1 MTQENQSTLHPE
13 LVLGDVLPSHNDN
26 NNSNHLYVSIS
37 ELVMDRVFYHPS
49 IESHLDTLSD
59 IEKTSLDAILGGKS
73 VDEHFVS
80 TLVTAIQAAVQ
91 PNHSSV
97 RIALSNADSYSF
109 RSLLGGTCEVEEVN
123 PALGV
128 RGVARYATQEY
139 SKAFALECQVVKTLR
154 EQGINVEVVVP
165 YVRALSDAAKIIDLL
180 AEQGLPRGLNGLK
193 VLFSCDVPSA
203 VLLSERLLHYFDGVV
218 VNVDSLASFTLGV
231 DKQNEAQQHA
241 FDPQNEAVITLLDM
255 IVKATQNAKK
265 PVLLVTQGLVDYPR
279 LQGYIADLE
288 GVETVVTA

>member
-13 LVLGDVLPSHNDN
+13 LVLGDVLPSYNDN
-26 NNSNHLYVSIS
+26 NNSNHLYVSLS

-49 IESHLDTLSD
+49 IESHLDTLTD
-59 IEKTSLDAILGGKS
+59 IEKTSLDAILGDKT

-80 TLVTAIQAAVQ
+80 TLVIAIQAAVQ
-91 PNHSSV
+91 PNHTSV
-97 RIALSNADSYSF
+97 RIALSSADSYGF
-109 RSLLGGTCEVEEVN
+109 RSLLGGNCEAEEIN

-128 RGVARYATQEY
+128 RGVARYATPEY
-139 SKAFALECQVVKTLR
+139 SKAFALECQVIKALR

-231 DKQNEAQQHA
+231 DKHNEAQQHA

-255 IVKATQNAKK
+255 IVKATLNAKK

-288 GVETVVTA
+288 CVETVVTA

>member
-13 LVLGDVLPSHNDN
+13 LVLGDVLPSYNDN
-26 NNSNHLYVSIS
+26 NNSNHLYVSLS

-49 IESHLDTLSD
+49 IESHLETLTD
-59 IEKTSLDAILGGKS
+59 IEKTSLDAILGDKT

-80 TLVTAIQAAVQ
+80 TLVIAIQAAVQ
-91 PNHSSV
+91 PNHTSV
-97 RIALSNADSYSF
+97 RIALSSADSYGF
-109 RSLLGGTCEVEEVN
+109 RSLLGGNCEAEEIN

-128 RGVARYATQEY
+128 RDVARYATSEY
-139 SKAFALECQVVKTLR
+139 SKAFALECQVIKTLR

-231 DKQNEAQQHA
+231 DKHNEAQQHA
-241 FDPQNEAVITLLDM
+241 FDPQNEAVITLLSM
-255 IVKATQNAKK
+255 IVKATLNAKK

-279 LQGYIADLE
+279 LQGFIADLE
-288 GVETVVTA
+288 GVETVITA

>member
-13 LVLGDVLPSHNDN
+13 LVLGDVLPSYNDN
-26 NNSNHLYVSIS
+26 NNSNHLYVSLS

-59 IEKTSLDAILGGKS
+59 IEKTSLDAILGDKS

-80 TLVTAIQAAVQ
+80 TLVVAIQAAVQ
-91 PNHSSV
+91 PNHNSV
-97 RIALSNADSYSF
+97 RVALSSADSYGF
-109 RSLLGGTCEVEEVN
+109 RSLLGGNCEVEEVN

-128 RGVARYATQEY
+128 RGVARYATPEY
-139 SKAFALECQVVKTLR
+139 SKAFALECQVIKTLR
-154 EQGINVEVVVP
+154 EQSINVEIVVP

-203 VLLSERLLHYFDGVV
+203 VLLSERLLHYFDGAA
-218 VNVDSLASFTLGV
+218 VNVDSLTQFALGV

-241 FDPQNEAVITLLDM
+241 FDPQNEAVITLISN
-255 IVKATQNAKK
+255 IVKATQHAKK
-265 PVLLVTQGLVDYPR
+265 PVLIVTQGLVDYPR

-288 GVETVVTA
+288 GVDTVMTA

>member
-13 LVLGDVLPSHNDN
+13 LVLGDVLPSYNDN
-26 NNSNHLYVSIS
+26 NNSNHLYVSLS
-37 ELVMDRVFYHPS
+37 ELVMDRIFYHPS
-49 IESHLDTLSD
+49 IESHLDTLTD
-59 IEKTSLDAILGGKS
+59 IEKTSLDAILGDKT

-80 TLVTAIQAAVQ
+80 TLVIAIQAAVQ
-91 PNHSSV
+91 PNHTSV
-97 RIALSNADSYSF
+97 RIALSSADSYGF
-109 RSLLGGTCEVEEVN
+109 RSLLGGSCEAEETN

-128 RGVARYATQEY
+128 RGVARYATSEY
-139 SKAFALECQVVKTLR
+139 SKAFALECQVIKALR

-231 DKQNEAQQHA
+231 DKHNEAQQHA
-241 FDPQNEAVITLLDM
+241 FDPQNEAVITLLSM
-255 IVKATQNAKK
+255 IVKATLNAKK

-279 LQGYIADLE
+279 LQGFIADLD
-288 GVETVVTA
+288 GVETVVAA

>member
-13 LVLGDVLPSHNDN
+13 LVLGDVLPSYNDN
-26 NNSNHLYVSIS
+26 NNSNHLYVSLS

-59 IEKTSLDAILGGKS
+59 IEKTSLDAILGDKT

-80 TLVTAIQAAVQ
+80 TLVVAIQAAVQ
-91 PNHSSV
+91 PNHNVV
-97 RIALSNADSYSF
+97 RVALSSADSYGF
-109 RSLLGGTCEVEEVN
+109 RSLLGGNCEIEEVN

-128 RGVARYATQEY
+128 RGVARYATPEY
-139 SKAFALECQVVKTLR
+139 SKAFALECQVIKTLR
-154 EQGINVEVVVP
+154 EQGINVEIVVP

-203 VLLSERLLHYFDGVV
+203 VLLSERLLHYFDGAA
-218 VNVDSLASFTLGV
+218 VNVDSLTQFALGV
-231 DKQNEAQQHA
+231 DKQNKAQQHA
-241 FDPQNEAVITLLDM
+241 FDPQNEAVITLISS
-255 IVKATQNAKK
+255 IVKATQHAKK
-265 PVLLVTQGLVDYPR
+265 PVLIVTQGLVDYPR

-288 GVETVVTA
+288 GVDTVITA

>member
-13 LVLGDVLPSHNDN
+13 LVLGDVLPSYNDN
-26 NNSNHLYVSIS
+26 NNSNHLYVSLS
-37 ELVMDRVFYHPS
+37 ELVMDRIFYHPS
-49 IESHLDTLSD
+49 IESHLDTLTD
-59 IEKTSLDAILGGKS
+59 IEKTSLDAILGDKT

-80 TLVTAIQAAVQ
+80 TLVIAIQAAVQ
-91 PNHSSV
+91 PNHTSV
-97 RIALSNADSYSF
+97 RIALSSADSYGF
-109 RSLLGGTCEVEEVN
+109 RSLLGGNCEVEEIN

-128 RGVARYATQEY
+128 RGVARYATSEY
-139 SKAFALECQVVKTLR
+139 SKAFALECQVIKALR

-231 DKQNEAQQHA
+231 DKHNEAQQHA
-241 FDPQNEAVITLLDM
+241 FDPQNEAVITLLSM
-255 IVKATQNAKK
+255 IVKATLNAKK

-279 LQGYIADLE
+279 LQGFIADLD

>member
-13 LVLGDVLPSHNDN
+13 LVLGDVLPSYNDN
-26 NNSNHLYVSIS
+26 NNSNHLYVSLS

-49 IESHLDTLSD
+49 VESHLDTLSD
-59 IEKTSLDAILGGKS
+59 IEKTSLDAMLGDKS

-80 TLVTAIQAAVQ
+80 TLVVAIQAAVQ
-91 PNHSSV
+91 PNHNTV
-97 RIALSNADSYSF
+97 RVALSSADSYGF
-109 RSLLGGTCEVEEVN
+109 RSLLGGNCEVEEVN

-128 RGVARYATQEY
+128 RGVARYATPEY
-139 SKAFALECQVVKTLR
+139 SKAFALECQVIKTLR
-154 EQGINVEVVVP
+154 EQGINVEIVVP

-203 VLLSERLLHYFDGVV
+203 VLLSERLLHYFDGAA
-218 VNVDSLASFTLGV
+218 VNVDSLTQFALGV

-241 FDPQNEAVITLLDM
+241 FDPQNEAVITLISS
-255 IVKATQNAKK
+255 IVKATQHAKK
-265 PVLLVTQGLVDYPR
+265 PVLIVTQGLVDYPR

-288 GVETVVTA
+288 GVDTVITA

>member
-13 LVLGDVLPSHNDN
+13 LVLGDVLPSYNDN
-26 NNSNHLYVSIS
+26 NNSNHLYVSLS

-49 IESHLDTLSD
+49 IESHLDTLTD
-59 IEKTSLDAILGGKS
+59 IEKTSLDAILGDKT

-80 TLVTAIQAAVQ
+80 TLVIAIQASVQ
-91 PNHSSV
+91 PNHTFV
-97 RIALSNADSYSF
+97 RIALSSADSYGF
-109 RSLLGGTCEVEEVN
+109 RSLLGGNCEAEEIN

-128 RGVARYATQEY
+128 RGVARYATPEY
-139 SKAFALECQVVKTLR
+139 SKAFALECQVIKTLR

-231 DKQNEAQQHA
+231 DKHNEAQQHA

-255 IVKATQNAKK
+255 IVKATLNAKK

>member
-13 LVLGDVLPSHNDN
+13 LVLGDVLPSYNDN
-26 NNSNHLYVSIS
+26 NNSNHLYVSLS
-37 ELVMDRVFYHPS
+37 ELVMDRIFYHPS
-49 IESHLDTLSD
+49 IESHLDTLTD
-59 IEKTSLDAILGGKS
+59 IEKTSLDAILGDKT

-80 TLVTAIQAAVQ
+80 TLVIAIQAAVQ
-91 PNHSSV
+91 PNHISV
-97 RIALSNADSYSF
+97 RIALSSADSYGF
-109 RSLLGGTCEVEEVN
+109 RSLLGGSCEAEETN

-128 RGVARYATQEY
+128 RGVARYATSEY
-139 SKAFALECQVVKTLR
+139 SKAFALECQVIKALR

-231 DKQNEAQQHA
+231 DKHNEAQQHA
-241 FDPQNEAVITLLDM
+241 FDPQNEAVITLLSM
-255 IVKATQNAKK
+255 IVKATLNAKK

-279 LQGYIADLE
+279 LQGFIADLD

>member
-13 LVLGDVLPSHNDN
+13 LVLGDVLPSYNDN
-26 NNSNHLYVSIS
+26 NNSNHLYVSLS

-49 IESHLDTLSD
+49 IESYLDTLSD
-59 IEKTSLDAILGGKS
+59 IEKTSLEAILGDKS

-80 TLVTAIQAAVQ
+80 TLVVAIQAAVQ
-91 PNHSSV
+91 PNHNAV
-97 RIALSNADSYSF
+97 RVALSSADSYGF
-109 RSLLGGTCEVEEVN
+109 RSLLGGNCEVEEVN

-128 RGVARYATQEY
+128 RGVARYATPEY
-139 SKAFALECQVVKTLR
+139 SKAFALECQVIKTLR
-154 EQGINVEVVVP
+154 EQGINVEIVVP

-203 VLLSERLLHYFDGVV
+203 VLLSERLLHYFDGAA
-218 VNVDSLASFTLGV
+218 VNVDSLTQFALGV

-241 FDPQNEAVITLLDM
+241 FDPQNEAVITLISS
-255 IVKATQNAKK
+255 IVKATQHAKK
-265 PVLLVTQGLVDYPR
+265 PVLIVTQGLVDYPR

-288 GVETVVTA
+288 GVDTVITA

>member
-13 LVLGDVLPSHNDN
+13 LVLGDVLPSYNDN
-26 NNSNHLYVSIS
+26 NSSNHLYVSLS

-49 IESHLDTLSD
+49 IESYLDTLSD
-59 IEKTSLDAILGGKS
+59 IEKTSLDAILGDKS

-80 TLVTAIQAAVQ
+80 TLVVAIQAAVQ
-91 PNHSSV
+91 PNHNAV
-97 RIALSNADSYSF
+97 RVALSSADSYGF
-109 RSLLGGTCEVEEVN
+109 RSLLGGNCEVEEVN

-128 RGVARYATQEY
+128 RGVARYATPEY
-139 SKAFALECQVVKTLR
+139 SKAFALECQVIKTLR
-154 EQGINVEVVVP
+154 EQGINVEIVVP

-203 VLLSERLLHYFDGVV
+203 VLLSERLLHYFDGAA
-218 VNVDSLASFTLGV
+218 VNVDSLTQFALGV

-241 FDPQNEAVITLLDM
+241 FDPQNEAVITLISS
-255 IVKATQNAKK
+255 IVKATQHAKK
-265 PVLLVTQGLVDYPR
+265 PVLIVTQGLVDYPR

-288 GVETVVTA
+288 GVDTVITA

>member
-13 LVLGDVLPSHNDN
+13 LVLGDVLPSYNDN
-26 NNSNHLYVSIS
+26 NNSNHLYVSLS

-49 IESHLDTLSD
+49 IESHLDTLTD
-59 IEKTSLDAILGGKS
+59 IEKTSLDAILGDKT

-80 TLVTAIQAAVQ
+80 TLVIAIQAAVQ
-91 PNHSSV
+91 PNHTSV
-97 RIALSNADSYSF
+97 RIALSSADSYGF
-109 RSLLGGTCEVEEVN
+109 RSLLGGNCEAEEIN

-128 RGVARYATQEY
+128 RGVARYATPEY
-139 SKAFALECQVVKTLR
+139 SKAFALECQVIKTLR

-231 DKQNEAQQHA
+231 DKHNEAQQHA

-255 IVKATQNAKK
+255 IVKATLNAKK

>member
-13 LVLGDVLPSHNDN
+13 LVLGDVLPSYNDN
-26 NNSNHLYVSIS
+26 NNSNHIYVSLS

-49 IESHLDTLSD
+49 IESHIETLSD
-59 IEKTSLDAILGGKS
+59 IEKTSLNAILGDKT

-80 TLVTAIQAAVQ
+80 TLVVAIQAAIQ
-91 PNHSSV
+91 PSHTKV
-97 RIALSNADSYSF
+97 RIALSSADSYGF
-109 RSLLGGTCEVEEVN
+109 RSLLGGHCEVEEVN

-139 SKAFALECQVVKTLR
+139 SKAFALECQVIKTLR

-255 IVKATQNAKK
+255 IVKATLHAKK

-288 GVETVVTA
+288 GVETVITA

>member
-13 LVLGDVLPSHNDN
+13 LVLGDVLPSYNDN
-26 NNSNHLYVSIS
+26 NNSNHLYVSLS

-49 IESHLDTLSD
+49 IESHLDTLTD
-59 IEKTSLDAILGGKS
+59 IEKTSLNAILGDKT

-80 TLVTAIQAAVQ
+80 TLVIAIQAAVQ
-91 PNHSSV
+91 PNHTSV
-97 RIALSNADSYSF
+97 RIALSSADSYGF
-109 RSLLGGTCEVEEVN
+109 RSLLGGNCEAEEIN

-128 RGVARYATQEY
+128 RGVARYATPEY
-139 SKAFALECQVVKTLR
+139 SKAFALECQVIKALR
-154 EQGINVEVVVP
+154 EQGINAEVVVP

-231 DKQNEAQQHA
+231 DKHNEAQQHA

-255 IVKATQNAKK
+255 IVKATLNAKK

>member
-13 LVLGDVLPSHNDN
+13 LVLGDVLPSYNDN
-26 NNSNHLYVSIS
+26 NNSNHLYVSLS

-49 IESHLDTLSD
+49 IESHLDTLTD
-59 IEKTSLDAILGGKS
+59 IEKTSLEAILGDKT

-80 TLVTAIQAAVQ
+80 TLVMAIQAAVQ
-91 PNHSSV
+91 PNHTSV
-97 RIALSNADSYSF
+97 RIALSSADSYGF
-109 RSLLGGTCEVEEVN
+109 RSLLGGNCEAEEIN

-128 RGVARYATQEY
+128 RGVARYATPEY
-139 SKAFALECQVVKTLR
+139 SKAFALECQVIKALR

-231 DKQNEAQQHA
+231 DKHNKAQQHA

-255 IVKATQNAKK
+255 IVKATLNAKK

>member
-13 LVLGDVLPSHNDN
+13 LVLGDVLPSYNDN
-26 NNSNHLYVSIS
+26 NNSNHLYVSLS

-49 IESHLDTLSD
+49 IESHLDTLTD
-59 IEKTSLDAILGGKS
+59 IEKTSLDAILGDKT

-80 TLVTAIQAAVQ
+80 SLVIAIQAAVQ
-91 PNHSSV
+91 PNHTSV
-97 RIALSNADSYSF
+97 RIALSSADSYGF
-109 RSLLGGTCEVEEVN
+109 RSLLGGNCEAEEIN

-128 RGVARYATQEY
+128 RGVARYATPEY
-139 SKAFALECQVVKTLR
+139 SKAFALECQVIKTLR

-231 DKQNEAQQHA
+231 DKHNEAQQHA

-255 IVKATQNAKK
+255 IVKATLNAKK

>member
-13 LVLGDVLPSHNDN
+13 LVLGDVLPSYNDN
-26 NNSNHLYVSIS
+26 NNSNHLYVSLS

-49 IESHLDTLSD
+49 IESHLDTLTD
-59 IEKTSLDAILGGKS
+59 IEKTSLEAILGDKT

-80 TLVTAIQAAVQ
+80 TLVMVIQAAVQ
-91 PNHSSV
+91 PNHTSV
-97 RIALSNADSYSF
+97 RIALSSADSYGF
-109 RSLLGGTCEVEEVN
+109 RSLLGGNCEAEEIN

-128 RGVARYATQEY
+128 RGVARYATPEY
-139 SKAFALECQVVKTLR
+139 SKAFALECQVIKALR

-231 DKQNEAQQHA
+231 DKHNKAQQHA

-255 IVKATQNAKK
+255 IVKATLNAKK

>member
-13 LVLGDVLPSHNDN
+13 LVLGDVLPSYNDN
-26 NNSNHLYVSIS
+26 NNSNHLYVSLS

-49 IESHLDTLSD
+49 VESHLDTLTD
-59 IEKTSLDAILGGKS
+59 IEKTSLNAILGNKT

-80 TLVTAIQAAVQ
+80 TLVIAIQAAVQ
-91 PNHSSV
+91 PNHASV
-97 RIALSNADSYSF
+97 RIALSSADSYGF
-109 RSLLGGTCEVEEVN
+109 RSLLGGNCETEEVN

-128 RGVARYATQEY
+128 RGVARYATPEY
-139 SKAFALECQVVKTLR
+139 SKAFALECQVIKTLR

-231 DKQNEAQQHA
+231 DKQNEAQLHA

-255 IVKATQNAKK
+255 IVKATLHAKK

-279 LQGYIADLE
+279 LQGYIADLD
-288 GVETVVTA
+288 GVQTVVTA

>member
-13 LVLGDVLPSHNDN
+13 LVLGDVLPSYNDN
-26 NNSNHLYVSIS
+26 NNSNHLYVSLS

-59 IEKTSLDAILGGKS
+59 IEKTSLDAILGDKS

-80 TLVTAIQAAVQ
+80 TLVVAIQAAVQ
-91 PNHSSV
+91 PNHNAV
-97 RIALSNADSYSF
+97 RVALSSADSYGF
-109 RSLLGGTCEVEEVN
+109 RSLLGGNCEVEEVN

-128 RGVARYATQEY
+128 RGVARYATPEY
-139 SKAFALECQVVKTLR
+139 SKAFALECQVIKTLR
-154 EQGINVEVVVP
+154 EQGINVEIVVP
-165 YVRALSDAAKIIDLL
+165 YVRALNDAAKIIDLL

-203 VLLSERLLHYFDGVV
+203 VLLSERLLHYFDGAA
-218 VNVDSLASFTLGV
+218 VNVDSLTQFALGV

-241 FDPQNEAVITLLDM
+241 FDPQNEAVITLISS
-255 IVKATQNAKK
+255 IVKATQHAKK
-265 PVLLVTQGLVDYPR
+265 PVLIVTQGLADYPR

-288 GVETVVTA
+288 GVDTVITA

>member
-13 LVLGDVLPSHNDN
+13 LVLGDVLPSYNDN
-26 NNSNHLYVSIS
+26 NNSTHLYVSLS

-49 IESHLDTLSD
+49 IESHLDTLTD
-59 IEKTSLDAILGGKS
+59 IEKTSLNAILGDKT

-80 TLVTAIQAAVQ
+80 TLVIAIQAAVQ
-91 PNHSSV
+91 PNHTSV
-97 RIALSNADSYSF
+97 RIALSSADSYGF
-109 RSLLGGTCEVEEVN
+109 RSLLGGNCEAEEIN

-128 RGVARYATQEY
+128 RGVARYATPEY
-139 SKAFALECQVVKTLR
+139 SKAFALECQVIKTLR

-231 DKQNEAQQHA
+231 DKDNEAQNHA

-255 IVKATQNAKK
+255 IVKATLHAKK

>member
-13 LVLGDVLPSHNDN
+13 LVLGDVLPSYNDN
-26 NNSNHLYVSIS
+26 NNSNHLYVSLS

-91 PNHSSV
+91 PNHTSV

-139 SKAFALECQVVKTLR
+139 SKAFALECQVVKALR

>member
-13 LVLGDVLPSHNDN
+13 LVLGDVLPSYNDN
-26 NNSNHLYVSIS
+26 NNSNHLYVSLS

-49 IESHLDTLSD
+49 VESHLDTLTD
-59 IEKTSLDAILGGKS
+59 IEKTSLNAILGDKT

-80 TLVTAIQAAVQ
+80 TLVIAIQAAVQ
-91 PNHSSV
+91 PNHASV
-97 RIALSNADSYSF
+97 RIALSSADSYGF
-109 RSLLGGTCEVEEVN
+109 RSLLGGNCETEEVN

-128 RGVARYATQEY
+128 RGVARYATPEY
-139 SKAFALECQVVKTLR
+139 SKAFALECQVIKTLR
-154 EQGINVEVVVP
+154 EQGISVEVVVP

-255 IVKATQNAKK
+255 IVKATLHAKK

-279 LQGYIADLE
+279 LQGYIADLD
-288 GVETVVTA
+288 GVQTVVTA

>member
-1 MTQENQSTLHPE
+1 
-13 LVLGDVLPSHNDN
+13 
-26 NNSNHLYVSIS
+26 
-37 ELVMDRVFYHPS
+37 MDRVFYHPS

-59 IEKTSLDAILGGKS
+59 IEKTSLDAILGDKS

-80 TLVTAIQAAVQ
+80 TLVVAIQAAVQ
-91 PNHSSV
+91 PNHNAV
-97 RIALSNADSYSF
+97 RVALSSADSYGF
-109 RSLLGGTCEVEEVN
+109 RSLLGGNCEVEEVN

-128 RGVARYATQEY
+128 RGVARYATPEY
-139 SKAFALECQVVKTLR
+139 SKAFALECQVIKTLR
-154 EQGINVEVVVP
+154 EQGINVEIVVP

-203 VLLSERLLHYFDGVV
+203 VLLSERLLHYFDGAA
-218 VNVDSLASFTLGV
+218 VNVDSLTQFALGV

-241 FDPQNEAVITLLDM
+241 FDPQNEAVITLISS
-255 IVKATQNAKK
+255 IVKATQHAKK
-265 PVLLVTQGLVDYPR
+265 PVLIVTQGLVDYPR

-288 GVETVVTA
+288 GVDTVITA

>member
-13 LVLGDVLPSHNDN
+13 LVLGDVLPSYNDN
-26 NNSNHLYVSIS
+26 NNSNHLYVSLS

-49 IESHLDTLSD
+49 VESHLDTLSD
-59 IEKTSLDAILGGKS
+59 IEKTSLDAILGDKS

-80 TLVTAIQAAVQ
+80 TLVVAIQAAVQ
-91 PNHSSV
+91 PNHNAV
-97 RIALSNADSYSF
+97 RVALSSADSYGF
-109 RSLLGGTCEVEEVN
+109 RSLLGGNCEVEEVN

-128 RGVARYATQEY
+128 RGVARYATPEY
-139 SKAFALECQVVKTLR
+139 SKAFALECQVIKTLR
-154 EQGINVEVVVP
+154 EQGINVEIVVP

-203 VLLSERLLHYFDGVV
+203 VLLSERLLHYFDGAA
-218 VNVDSLASFTLGV
+218 VNVDSLTQFALGV

-241 FDPQNEAVITLLDM
+241 FDPQNEAVITLISS
-255 IVKATQNAKK
+255 IVKATQHAKK
-265 PVLLVTQGLVDYPR
+265 PVLIVTQGLVDYPR

-288 GVETVVTA
+288 GVDTVITA

>member
-13 LVLGDVLPSHNDN
+13 LVLGDVLPSYNDN
-26 NNSNHLYVSIS
+26 NNSNHLYVSLS

-49 IESHLDTLSD
+49 IESHLDTLTD

-73 VDEHFVS
+73 VEEHFVS
-80 TLVTAIQAAVQ
+80 TLVVAIQAAVL
-91 PNHSSV
+91 PNHTSV
-97 RIALSNADSYSF
+97 RIALSSADSYSF
-109 RSLLGGTCEVEEVN
+109 RSLLGGNCEVEEVN

-128 RGVARYATQEY
+128 RGVARYATPEY
-139 SKAFALECQVVKTLR
+139 SKAFALECQVIKALR

-255 IVKATQNAKK
+255 IVKATLHAKK

>member
-13 LVLGDVLPSHNDN
+13 LVLGDVLPSYNDN
-26 NNSNHLYVSIS
+26 NNSNHLYVSLS

-49 IESHLDTLSD
+49 IESHLETLTD
-59 IEKTSLDAILGGKS
+59 IEKTSLDAILGDKT

-80 TLVTAIQAAVQ
+80 TLVIAIQAAVQ
-91 PNHSSV
+91 PNHATV
-97 RIALSNADSYSF
+97 RIALSSADSYGF
-109 RSLLGGTCEVEEVN
+109 RSLLGGSCEAEETN

-128 RGVARYATQEY
+128 RGVARYATAEY
-139 SKAFALECQVVKTLR
+139 SKAFALECQIIKALR

-231 DKQNEAQQHA
+231 DKHNEAQQHA
-241 FDPQNEAVITLLDM
+241 FDPQNEAVITLLSM
-255 IVKATQNAKK
+255 IVKATLNAKK

-279 LQGYIADLE
+279 LQGFIADLE
-288 GVETVVTA
+288 GVETVITA

>member
-13 LVLGDVLPSHNDN
+13 LVLGDVLPSYNDN
-26 NNSNHLYVSIS
+26 NNSNHLYVSLS

-49 IESHLDTLSD
+49 VESHLDTLTD
-59 IEKTSLDAILGGKS
+59 IEKTSLNAILGDKT

-80 TLVTAIQAAVQ
+80 TLVIAIQAAVQ
-91 PNHSSV
+91 PNHASV
-97 RIALSNADSYSF
+97 RIALSSADSYGF
-109 RSLLGGTCEVEEVN
+109 RSLLGGNCETEEVN

-128 RGVARYATQEY
+128 RGVARYATPEY
-139 SKAFALECQVVKTLR
+139 SKAFALECQVIKTLR

-255 IVKATQNAKK
+255 IVKATLHAKK

-279 LQGYIADLE
+279 LQGYIADLD
-288 GVETVVTA
+288 GVQTVVTA

>member
-13 LVLGDVLPSHNDN
+13 LVLGDVLPSYNDN
-26 NNSNHLYVSIS
+26 NNSTHLYVSLS

-49 IESHLDTLSD
+49 IEDHLDTLSD

-73 VDEHFVS
+73 VEEHFVS
-80 TLVTAIQAAVQ
+80 TLVVAIQAAVL
-91 PNHSSV
+91 PNHTSV
-97 RIALSNADSYSF
+97 RIALSSADSYSF
-109 RSLLGGTCEVEEVN
+109 RSLLGGNCEVEEVN

-128 RGVARYATQEY
+128 RGVARYATPEY
-139 SKAFALECQVVKTLR
+139 SKAFALECQVIKALR

-231 DKQNEAQQHA
+231 DKQNEVQQHA

-255 IVKATQNAKK
+255 IVKATLHAKK

>member
-13 LVLGDVLPSHNDN
+13 LVLGDVLPSYNDN
-26 NNSNHLYVSIS
+26 NNSNHLYVSLS

-59 IEKTSLDAILGGKS
+59 IEKTSLDAILGDKS

-80 TLVTAIQAAVQ
+80 TLVVAIQAAVQ
-91 PNHSSV
+91 PNHNAV
-97 RIALSNADSYSF
+97 RVALSIADSYGF
-109 RSLLGGTCEVEEVN
+109 RSLLGGNCEVEEVN

-128 RGVARYATQEY
+128 RGVARYATPEY
-139 SKAFALECQVVKTLR
+139 SKAFALECQVIKTLR
-154 EQGINVEVVVP
+154 EQGINVEIVVP

-203 VLLSERLLHYFDGVV
+203 VLLSERLLHYFDGAA
-218 VNVDSLASFTLGV
+218 VNVDSLTQFALGV

-241 FDPQNEAVITLLDM
+241 FDPQNEAVITLISS
-255 IVKATQNAKK
+255 IVKATQHAKK
-265 PVLLVTQGLVDYPR
+265 PVLIVTQGLVDYPR

-288 GVETVVTA
+288 GVDTVITA

>member
-13 LVLGDVLPSHNDN
+13 LVLGDVLPSYNDN
-26 NNSNHLYVSIS
+26 NNSNHLYVSLS

-49 IESHLDTLSD
+49 IESHLDTLTD
-59 IEKTSLDAILGGKS
+59 IEKTSLEAILGDKT

-80 TLVTAIQAAVQ
+80 TLVIAIQAAVQ
-91 PNHSSV
+91 PNHTSV
-97 RIALSNADSYSF
+97 RIALSSADSYGF
-109 RSLLGGTCEVEEVN
+109 RSLLGGNCEAEEIN

-128 RGVARYATQEY
+128 RGVARYATPEY
-139 SKAFALECQVVKTLR
+139 SKAFALECQVIKTLR

-165 YVRALSDAAKIIDLL
+165 YVRTLSDAAKIIDLL

-231 DKQNEAQQHA
+231 DKHNEAQQHA

-255 IVKATQNAKK
+255 IVKATLNAKK

-288 GVETVVTA
+288 CVETVVTA

>member
-13 LVLGDVLPSHNDN
+13 LVLGDVLPSYNDN
-26 NNSNHLYVSIS
+26 NNSNHLYVSLS

-49 IESHLDTLSD
+49 IESHLDRLTD
-59 IEKTSLDAILGGKS
+59 IEETSLNAILGDKT

-80 TLVTAIQAAVQ
+80 TLVIAIQAAVQ
-91 PNHSSV
+91 PNHTSV
-97 RIALSNADSYSF
+97 RIALSSADSYGF
-109 RSLLGGTCEVEEVN
+109 RSLLGGNCEAEEIN

-128 RGVARYATQEY
+128 RGVARYATPEY
-139 SKAFALECQVVKTLR
+139 SKAFALECQVIKALR

-231 DKQNEAQQHA
+231 DKHNEAQQHA

-255 IVKATQNAKK
+255 IVKATLNAKK

>member
-13 LVLGDVLPSHNDN
+13 LVLGDVLPSYNDN
-26 NNSNHLYVSIS
+26 NNSNHLYVSLS

-49 IESHLDTLSD
+49 IESNLDTLSD
-59 IEKTSLDAILGGKS
+59 IEKTSLDAILGDKT

-80 TLVTAIQAAVQ
+80 TLVVAIQAAVQ
-91 PNHSSV
+91 PNHNAV
-97 RIALSNADSYSF
+97 RVALSSADSYGF
-109 RSLLGGTCEVEEVN
+109 RSLLGGNCEVEEVN

-128 RGVARYATQEY
+128 RGVARYATPEY
-139 SKAFALECQVVKTLR
+139 SKAFALECQVIKTLR
-154 EQGINVEVVVP
+154 EQGINVEIVVP

-203 VLLSERLLHYFDGVV
+203 VLLSERLLHYFDGAA
-218 VNVDSLASFTLGV
+218 VNVDSLTQFALGV

-241 FDPQNEAVITLLDM
+241 FDPQNEAVITLISS
-255 IVKATQNAKK
+255 IVKATQHAKK
-265 PVLLVTQGLVDYPR
+265 PVLIVTQGLADYPR

-288 GVETVVTA
+288 GVDTVITA

>member
-13 LVLGDVLPSHNDN
+13 LVLGDVLPSYNDN
-26 NNSNHLYVSIS
+26 NNSNHLYVSLS

-49 IESHLDTLSD
+49 IESHLDTLTD
-59 IEKTSLDAILGGKS
+59 IEKTSLNAILGDKT

-80 TLVTAIQAAVQ
+80 TLVIAIQAAVQ
-91 PNHSSV
+91 PNHTSV
-97 RIALSNADSYSF
+97 RIALSSADSYGF
-109 RSLLGGTCEVEEVN
+109 RSLLGGNCEAEEIN

-128 RGVARYATQEY
+128 RGVARYATPEY
-139 SKAFALECQVVKTLR
+139 SKAFALECQVIKTLR

-231 DKQNEAQQHA
+231 DKHNEAQQHA

-255 IVKATQNAKK
+255 IVKATLNAKK

>member
-13 LVLGDVLPSHNDN
+13 LVLGDVLPSYNDN
-26 NNSNHLYVSIS
+26 NNSNHLYVSLS

-59 IEKTSLDAILGGKS
+59 IEKTSLDAILGDKS

-80 TLVTAIQAAVQ
+80 TLVVAIQAAVQ
-91 PNHSSV
+91 PNHNAV
-97 RIALSNADSYSF
+97 RVALSSADSYGF
-109 RSLLGGTCEVEEVN
+109 RSLLGGNCEVEEVN

-128 RGVARYATQEY
+128 RGVARYATPEY
-139 SKAFALECQVVKTLR
+139 SKAFALECQVIKTLR
-154 EQGINVEVVVP
+154 EQGINVEIVVP

-203 VLLSERLLHYFDGVV
+203 VLLSERLLHYFDGAA
-218 VNVDSLASFTLGV
+218 VNVDSLTQFALGV

-241 FDPQNEAVITLLDM
+241 FDPQNEAVITLISS
-255 IVKATQNAKK
+255 IVKATQHAKK
-265 PVLLVTQGLVDYPR
+265 PVLIVTQGLADYPR

-288 GVETVVTA
+288 GVDTVITA

>member
-13 LVLGDVLPSHNDN
+13 LVLGDVLPSYNDN
-26 NNSNHLYVSIS
+26 NNSNHLYVSLS

-49 IESHLDTLSD
+49 IESHLDTLTD
-59 IEKTSLDAILGGKS
+59 IDKTSLNAILGDKT

-80 TLVTAIQAAVQ
+80 TLVIAIQAAVQ
-91 PNHSSV
+91 PNHTSV
-97 RIALSNADSYSF
+97 RIALSSADSYGF
-109 RSLLGGTCEVEEVN
+109 RSLLGGNCEAEEIN

-128 RGVARYATQEY
+128 RGVARYATPEY
-139 SKAFALECQVVKTLR
+139 SKAFALECQVIKTLR

-218 VNVDSLASFTLGV
+218 VNIDSLASFTLGV
-231 DKQNEAQQHA
+231 DKHNEAQQHA

-255 IVKATQNAKK
+255 IVKATLHAKK

>member
-1 MTQENQSTLHPE
+1 MTQKNQSTLHPE
-13 LVLGDVLPSHNDN
+13 LVLGDVLPSYNDN
-26 NNSNHLYVSIS
+26 HNSNHLYVSLS
-37 ELVMDRVFYHPS
+37 ELVMERVFYHPS
-49 IESHLDTLSD
+49 IGSHFETLSD
-59 IEKTSLDAILGGKS
+59 IDKTSLNAILGDKS

-80 TLVTAIQAAVQ
+80 TLVIAIQAAVQ
-91 PNHSSV
+91 PHHKTV
-97 RIALSNADSYSF
+97 RIALSDADSYSF
-109 RSLLGGTCEVEEVN
+109 RSLLGGNCETEEIN
-123 PALGV
+123 PALGI
-128 RGVARYATQEY
+128 RGVGRYATQEY
-139 SKAFALECQVVKTLR
+139 SKAFALECQVIKTLR
-154 EQGINVEVVVP
+154 EQGINVEIAAP

-203 VLLSERLLHYFDGVV
+203 VILSERLLHYFDGTV
-218 VNVDSLASFTLGV
+218 VNIDSLASFTLGV

-255 IVKATQNAKK
+255 IVKATLHVKK

-288 GVETVVTA
+288 GVDTVVTA